1 MTPAWASSA
10 TPHLLHLYECIFA
23 IPQLLYLICYTSLS
37 ATSHLICYIALY
49 WPLLLQ
55 PQLHPTLY
63 WPHLLQPHLPHGFI
77 PWGITPACLHLPQAA
92 CLHLPACTMS
102 PHLTSP
108 APACL
113 QYVTPPH
120 LLLQAGTTTSLWLP
134 THSATSPPLAC
145 HACQA
150 PHDHPRTREYLHL
163 LRPPRETPRSPE
175 GVQAGTDLAG
185 GLRVQDSGRL

>member
-102 PHLTSP
+102 PHLTYSCKQ
-108 APACL
+108 APPPRCGSRPTL
-113 QYVTPPH
+113 PPH
-120 LLLQAGTTTSLWLP
+120 LPSPVMHARHRMTILAHVSTSI
-134 THSATSPPLAC
+134 C
-145 HACQA
+145 
-150 PHDHPRTREYLHL
+150 Y
-163 LRPPRETPRSPE
+163 
-175 GVQAGTDLAG
+175 
-185 GLRVQDSGRL
+185 GRLGRHPEALRGFRQALTWQVG